1 MTPVVPSA
9 RAGDRHGQFS
19 RTGSS
24 TTVAIRPP
32 DLDLAMRPE
41 VPPATPDHLV
51 PNLLLA
57 GVTHAG
63 ASALARSL
71 GRHPDVKLPVVQ
83 RLDHYS
89 PLRFGQPI
97 QATLADYDR
106 HFATWRGQRY
116 RLERSPVYFDGGQ
129 ELVDAVAR
137 DLPDV
142 RVLILLRD
150 PVQRLWTSY
159 QDKVARGRLSAAMSY
174 ETYVEHCLALRV
186 NGADRFEGNRYFR
199 TLSSG
204 LYVEH
209 LDRWLTAFGDRVRV
223 VFAEDLDRTPRAAVA
238 GVFTWLGLDPDTAR
252 PRERGELELQERC
265 PRAQWIAKIRET
277 HKRCVKQTGVR
288 VVDVEIVRLKPE
300 TDVAAFTPFLE
311 RAAALGARHV
321 LVAGDDP
328 DHGRLTETFGA
339 FCALAAPFGLTG
351 DLEFMPWTKVP
362 DLATARG
369 IVEAAGAPNG
379 GVLVD
384 AIHFDRLTTTLAEIR
399 ALPHSRVNYFQLC
412 DGPGQYDPSPE
423 GLAALARTAR
433 LFPGEGAIDLA
444 GLIAALP
451 RDVPVSVEVPS
462 LWSHGRS
469 PDEIAARAFAS
480 VRGVLDGGSRTD

>member
-19 RTGSS
+19 RAGTSA
-24 TTVAIRPP
+24 TVALRAPA
-32 DLDLAMRPE
+32 LDLALRPE
-41 VPPATPDHLV
+41 SPPPSPDHLL

-63 ASALARSL
+63 ASALGRSL

-137 DLPDV
+137 DLPEV

-159 QDKVARGRLSAAMSY
+159 QDKVARGRLPGAMTY

-186 NGADRFEGNRYFR
+186 NEADRFEGNRYFR

-204 LYVEH
+204 LYVDH

-223 VFAEDLDRTPRAAVA
+223 VFAEGLDRTPRAAMA
-238 GVFTWLGLDPDTAR
+238 GMFTWLGLDPDTAR
-252 PRERGELELQERC
+252 PRERGASAVGLDGREPSWLQSFGSDDGRRRR
-265 PRAQWIAKIRET
+265 PSLAGTADL
-277 HKRCVKQTGVR
+277 VR
-288 VVDVEIVRLKPE
+288 R
-300 TDVAAFTPFLE
+300 VA
-311 RAAALGARHV
+311 R
-321 LVAGDDP
+321 
-328 DHGRLTETFGA
+328 GRLPRQA
-339 FCALAAPFGLTG
+339 
-351 DLEFMPWTKVP
+351 
-362 DLATARG
+362 
-369 IVEAAGAPNG
+369 
-379 GVLVD
+379 
-384 AIHFDRLTTTLAEIR
+384 DRLRGRLDQFYAGSNRRLADRLRE
-399 ALPHSRVNYFQLC
+399 AGYTDLP
-412 DGPGQYDPSPE
+412 G
-423 GLAALARTAR
+423 
-433 LFPGEGAIDLA
+433 
-444 GLIAALP
+444 
-451 RDVPVSVEVPS
+451 
-462 LWSHGRS
+462 W
-469 PDEIAARAFAS
+469 
-480 VRGVLDGGSRTD
+480 LDTVA